1 MKKLATLFLM
11 ISVASFA
18 VSLTGPGSEVL
29 HGGLKP
35 IGAIAFI
42 AFFISNLLCKEFEV
56 YDQQENTKVK
66 PAKTEPEAK
75 SRASIGR
82 TPQHA

>member
-42 AFFISNLLCKEFEV
+42 AFFITNLLSNEFEV
-56 YDQQENTKVK
+56 YDQQESTKAR
-66 PAKTEPEAK
+66 PAQKEAEPKA
-75 SRASIGR
+75 RPSIGR
-82 TPQHA
+82 APQHA